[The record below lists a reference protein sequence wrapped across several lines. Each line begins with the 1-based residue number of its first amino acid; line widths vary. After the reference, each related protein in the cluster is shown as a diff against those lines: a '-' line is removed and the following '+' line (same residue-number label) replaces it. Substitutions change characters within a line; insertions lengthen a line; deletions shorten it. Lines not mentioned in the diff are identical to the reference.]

1 MPIQHRKWT
10 FFRRYVA
17 ILCIGLA
24 CSAIMTVLLRA
35 NILEWIELKSLDF
48 RFLCRGAIPGNDKIV
63 IVGTDEEALDKI
75 KEPFVFWSPYFAE
88 IIKAVASGGAK
99 AMGLDFLQTIVLKKK
114 VDGVDLDGVMADAL
128 GEAENVI
135 MINLLRW
142 DAAAGGLTALN
153 PQPRYLY
160 ASDPDNVGF
169 SNLTIDRDGF
179 VRRQK
184 LILSDVDGN
193 AYAYLAL
200 KVVSKALNSNIEKK
214 GDRILVGDYQIPIN
228 PDNEMLIN
236 FAGPSGTFPVV
247 SFYKIWK
254 LAHEGKIEFFR
265 KFFKDKIVLIGPGNI
280 FSQDYKPTPF
290 YRSRY
295 FTGTRQTLG
304 IEIVANVVNTILER
318 RFITSPEF
326 YQTVLIIVFMGVL
339 TSVITFMM
347 SSVAGGIIVTALAA
361 GYFCLSVLLFQYDN
375 LWLNVVY
382 PLGCMPLTYV
392 SIFVYRYLVEDKEKR
407 KIKKIFKHYVSE
419 EVVDEILQYPDD
431 IPLVGKRVQATVLF
445 SDIRG
450 FTSLSENYDP
460 QRIVAM
466 LNTYFSAMVDII
478 FKNKGTL
485 DKYIGD
491 GILAFFGAPIVRTGH
506 ADSAVTTAIEMMSK
520 LDELNK
526 ELALPDPLR
535 IGIGIHSGEAIVGN
549 IGSQRKM
556 EYTIIGDT
564 VNTASRVEGLTKELK
579 ADILI
584 TEETFSRLKGNYLIV
599 PEREIVMRG
608 KTRPIMLYCVKAG
621 HNAAK
626 LQLKIGN
633 AP

>member
-1 MPIQHRKWT
+1 MPIQHRKWA
-10 FFRRYVA
+10 FIKRYIT

-24 CSAIMTVLLRA
+24 CSAIMTALLRA

-48 RFLCRGAIPGNDKIV
+48 RFLCRGVIPVSDKIV
-63 IVGTDEEALDKI
+63 IIGTDEEALDKI
-75 KEPFVFWSPYFAE
+75 QEPFVFWSPYFAE
-88 IIKAVASGGAK
+88 IIKAVTAGGSK
-99 AMGLDFLQTIVLKKK
+99 AMGLDFLQTISLKKK

-169 SNLTIDRDGF
+169 SNLTIDKDGF

-184 LILSDVDGN
+184 LILNDVDGN

-228 PDNEMLIN
+228 SNNEMLIN

-254 LAHEGKIEFFR
+254 LAREGNIGFFR
-265 KFFKDKIVLIGPGNI
+265 KYFKDKIVLIGPGNI
-280 FSQDYKPTPF
+280 YSQDYKPTPF

-304 IEIVANVVNTILER
+304 IEIVANVINTILER
-318 RFITSPEF
+318 RFITSLEF
-326 YQTVLIIVFMGVL
+326 YQTVLIILFMGIL
-339 TSVITFMM
+339 TSVITFTL
-347 SSVAGGIIVTALAA
+347 SSIAGGIIVTALAA
-361 GYFCLSVLLFQYDN
+361 GYFCLSILLFRYYN
-375 LWLNVVY
+375 VWLNVVC
-382 PLGCMPLTYV
+382 PLDCIPLTYAA
-392 SIFVYRYLVEDKEKR
+392 IFVYRYMVEDKEKR
-407 KIKKIFKHYVSE
+407 KIKKVFKHYVSE
-419 EVVDEILQYPDD
+419 EVVDEMLKYPDK
-431 IPLVGKRVQATVLF
+431 IPLGGKRVQATVLF

-460 QRIVAM
+460 QRIVSV
-466 LNTYFSAMVDII
+466 LNTYFSVMVDII

-485 DKYIGD
+485 DKYLGD
-491 GILAFFGAPIVRTGH
+491 GILAFFGAPIVRSEH
-506 ADSAVTTAIEMMSK
+506 ADLAVTTAIEMVSK
-520 LDELNK
+520 MDELNR
-526 ELALPDPLR
+526 ELALQNPLR

-549 IGSQRKM
+549 IGSHRKM

-564 VNTASRVEGLTKELK
+564 VNTASRIEGLTKELK
-579 ADILI
+579 TDILI
-584 TEETFSRLKGNYLIV
+584 TDETLSRLKGNYQITLEKEV
-599 PEREIVMRG
+599 VLRG
-608 KTRPIMLYCVKAG
+608 KTRPTMIYRVKAY
-621 HNAAK
+621 HT
-626 LQLKIGN
+626 
-633 AP
+633 